1 MAGTREAMKMSA
13 AQFGMFCLRTETQA
27 RLILWMIISPHVG
40 WKPRVTMVVQVG
52 WRADEADR
60 AADEG
65 FESVVDLQGKVRCKA
80 SCSVD
85 HDAI

>member
-1 MAGTREAMKMSA
+1 MAATRKATKMSA
-13 AQFGMFCLRTETQA
+13 AQFDMFCLRTETQA

-65 FESVVDLQGKVRCKA
+65 FESVVDLQREVRCKA
-80 SCSVD
+80 SCSMNYDTV
-85 HDAI
+85 